1 MGMRHGEWIHQISM
15 EKGVINRVLQK
26 QNKNIAAATGLS
38 AAHLRMA
45 GLTNRLFGY
54 DHILW
59 EKELA
64 EVTLKGDA
72 DLCYRGKGRMLK
84 LYELRSAK

>member
-1 MGMRHGEWIHQISM
+1 
-15 EKGVINRVLQK
+15 
-26 QNKNIAAATGLS
+26 
-38 AAHLRMA
+38 MA

-54 DHILW
+54 DHSLG

-72 DLCYRGKGRMLK
+72 DLCYRRNGRMLK